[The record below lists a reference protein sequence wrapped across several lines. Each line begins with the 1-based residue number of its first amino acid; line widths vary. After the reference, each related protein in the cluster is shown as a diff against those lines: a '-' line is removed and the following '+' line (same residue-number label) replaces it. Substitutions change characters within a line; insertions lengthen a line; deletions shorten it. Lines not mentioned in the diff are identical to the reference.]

1 VNDGSVSV
9 YDFVAVKL
17 HPHAQRT
24 VRGTD
29 RLYVNHVTR
38 TDPVGSRL
46 VTCLRWHLE
55 EELNWRASDKW
66 QIRYKV
72 SACRRK
78 IKRLGS
84 PEWRGGV
91 QERNAE
97 PDS

>member
-9 YDFVAVKL
+9 YGFVAIKL

-46 VTCLRWHLE
+46 VSHLLWHLE
-55 EELNWRASDKW
+55 EELNCRTSNEW
-66 QIRYKV
+66 QIGTK
-72 SACRRK
+72 
-78 IKRLGS
+78 
-84 PEWRGGV
+84 
-91 QERNAE
+91 
-97 PDS
+97 